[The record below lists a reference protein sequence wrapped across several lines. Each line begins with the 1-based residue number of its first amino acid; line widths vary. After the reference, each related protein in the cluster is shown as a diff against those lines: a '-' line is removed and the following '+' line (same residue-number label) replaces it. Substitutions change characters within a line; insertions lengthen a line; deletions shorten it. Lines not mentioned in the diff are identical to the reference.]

1 MALPSS
7 GAISFDNIRTEAGF
21 SGAVSMSDLYLDGAK
36 IPKNPSTT
44 GIPTSGAISTSNF
57 YSRSIYPSYLVFTA
71 GTFLD
76 FAGKVSYEGYMYV
89 NTAYL
94 AGGSAVSSTMNT
106 GSGHRLILTGIRWIS
121 GATPDIL
128 FVQKQID
135 VTSKSSDVSSAN
147 KGTTLNNKIIRL
159 YSGTGTGGT
168 LVNSATLS
176 TSGTANGTLNSGNP
190 LLSANADQNSF
201 YVVTGLTT
209 GGWASLTA
217 GNTYTLTIS

>member
-71 GTFLD
+71 ANFTET
-76 FAGKVSYEGYMYV
+76 AGKVTYEGYMYL
-89 NTAYL
+89 NDAYL

-106 GSGHRLILTGIRWIS
+106 GSSHRLILTGIRWIVDLP
-121 GATPDIL
+121 PDIL
-128 FVQKQID
+128 FVENS
-135 VTSKSSDVSSAN
+135 VNNASKSSDVSSAN
-147 KGTTLNNKIIRL
+147 KGTTLNGKILRL

-168 LVNSATLS
+168 LVNSSTLS
-176 TSGTANGTLNSGNP
+176 TSGTANGTLTSGNP
-190 LLSANADQNSF
+190 VLSANADQNTY
-201 YVVTGLTT
+201 YVVSSGTN
-209 GGWASLTA
+209 WAALTA

>member
-71 GTFLD
+71 GTFTD
-76 FAGKVSYEGYMYV
+76 IIAKVTYEGYMYA
-89 NTAYL
+89 NDAYA

-121 GATPDIL
+121 AAPPDIL
-128 FVQKQID
+128 FVEKS
-135 VTSKSSDVSSAN
+135 VNNASKSSDVSSAN
-147 KGTTLNNKIIRL
+147 RGTTLVGKILRL

-168 LVNSATLS
+168 LVNSS
-176 TSGTANGTLNSGNP
+176 TFNNNGGSNGTLSAGNP
-190 LLSANADQNSF
+190 VLSANADQNTYHTNDSG
-201 YVVTGLTT
+201 TA
-209 GGWASLTA
+209 WAALTA

>member
-71 GTFLD
+71 GAFTD
-76 FAGKVSYEGYMYV
+76 TGAKSSYQGYMYA
-89 NTAYL
+89 NTSYL
-94 AGGSAVSSTMNT
+94 AGGSAVSSTMTT
-106 GSGHRLILTGIRWIS
+106 GSGHRLILTGILWLS
-121 GATPDIL
+121 PSSSPTIL

-135 VTSKSSDVSSAN
+135 VASKSSDVSSAN
-147 KGTTLNNKIIRL
+147 RGTTLNGKIMRL

-168 LVNSATLS
+168 LVNITTLS
-176 TSGTANGTLNSGNP
+176 TSPNNNGTLSSGNQ
-190 LLSANADQNSF
+190 LLSTNADQNTF
-201 YVVTGLTT
+201 YWVDSNLVWSQLVM
-209 GGWASLTA
+209 